1 MVTEGC
7 NAVCKRCSG
16 CKVVAVGLGC
26 CSLCS
31 GGRRCGDV
39 VYFGDQTNETSRAP
53 TMDCIAFKRTRRTR
67 RTRNK
72 TLLIPEESEDD
83 TDAD

>member
-53 TMDCIAFKRTRRTR
+53 TMDCIALQENKENKEDEEQDPTYTRRIR
-67 RTRNK
+67 RRH
-72 TLLIPEESEDD
+72 
-83 TDAD
+83 